1 MGRPLLEV
9 NKEKFEFLCLQHKT
23 KEAICRELDVGDVR
37 SLNKWCQREYNSSF
51 SKVLEQKKE
60 EENTLLIA
68 DARELA
74 KKNSA
79 VMIFLLKN
87 WCGMKDNPEAQ
98 EKDEGFTKDMQ
109 AWFKKVKGEDCDN
122 TD

>member
-1 MGRPLLEV
+1 MPRDSKIDPELLETFCIQQMKAKDVAEYFGV
-9 NKEKFEFLCLQHKT
+9 NRT
-23 KEAICRELDVGDVR
+23 T
-37 SLNKWCQREYNSSF
+37 LNAYCKKHYNASFSSF
-51 SKVLEQKKE
+51 SQQKALKGKAVLVNKALK
-60 EENTLLIA
+60 
-68 DARELA
+68 LA
-74 KKNSA
+74 EKNGA